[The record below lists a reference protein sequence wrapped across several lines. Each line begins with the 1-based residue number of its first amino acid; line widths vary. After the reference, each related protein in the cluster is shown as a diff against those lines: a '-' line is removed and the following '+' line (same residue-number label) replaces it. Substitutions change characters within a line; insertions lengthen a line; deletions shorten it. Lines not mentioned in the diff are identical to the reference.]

1 MNLKDIK
8 DILKLLKG
16 TDIVEFELERDDGKI
31 RVRRQGYKPQEEAVA
46 GSTPAKTATEVVEE
60 KKGEEKKG
68 DLVTITSPMVGTFYR
83 SPSPDAP
90 PFVEEGSLV
99 KKGQPLCIIEA
110 MKIMNEIEAEIDG
123 KIISILVENGKA
135 VEYGEPLFLVEPV

>member
-31 RVRRQGYKPQEEAVA
+31 RVRRQGYNAQEQVVA
-46 GSTPAKTATEVVEE
+46 GSAPVKTTTEVVEE
-60 KKGEEKKG
+60 KKS